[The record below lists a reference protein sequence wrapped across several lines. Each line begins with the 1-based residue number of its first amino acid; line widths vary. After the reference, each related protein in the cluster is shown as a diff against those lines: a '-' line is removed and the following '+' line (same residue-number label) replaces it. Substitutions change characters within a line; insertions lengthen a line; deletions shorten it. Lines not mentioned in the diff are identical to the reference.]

1 VASAPSPVVVV
12 GAGISGAACARA
24 LIAAGL
30 DVRVVDRGRRVGG
43 RMASRR
49 IDERP
54 VDLGASY
61 LTASGDDFTAVV
73 RGWEGRGLA
82 RPWTDTFTV
91 LGGDDAPSDKDGPL
105 RWGAATGL
113 RSLVEDLLSG
123 IDVESQELS
132 SVGELTAL
140 DPAAVVLAMPDAQAR
155 RLLPADHPVAARL
168 DREFEPVLAL
178 AAAYD
183 ERTWDTVSP
192 GGRFDGAF
200 VNDDDVLAW
209 VADDGRRRG
218 DDAPVLVAHSTPEFA
233 AGHLE
238 DPQAAGPAMMQ
249 ALQRVLGLGAPASTF
264 VQRWSLARPTGERED
279 PYLLEDTP
287 TGLLGVCGDG
297 WGPTPKVETAWRSG
311 HELGKALAA
320 RLSTG
325 G

>member
-1 VASAPSPVVVV
+1 VVV
-12 GAGISGAACARA
+12 GAGISGAACTRA
-24 LIAAGL
+24 LLTAGL
-30 DVRVVDRGRRVGG
+30 DVRVLDRGRRVGG

-49 IDERP
+49 LDGRP

-61 LTASGDDFTAVV
+61 LTASGDDFSAVV
-73 RGWEGRGLA
+73 RDWESRGLA

-91 LGGDDAPSDKDGPL
+91 LSGDDAPQDKDGPL
-105 RWGAATGL
+105 RWGAAGGL
-113 RSLVEDLLSG
+113 RSLVEDLLAEVDLEQREVASV
-123 IDVESQELS
+123 DELA
-132 SVGELTAL
+132 GL

-155 RLLPADHPVAARL
+155 RLLPADHPALTRL

-183 ERTWDTVSP
+183 ARSWDALSP

-209 VADDGRRRG
+209 IADDGRRRG

-233 AGHLE
+233 AAHLE
-238 DPQAAGPAMMQ
+238 DPQAAGPAMTE
-249 ALQRVLGLGAPASTF
+249 ALRRALGVDEPVSTH
-264 VQRWSLARPTGERED
+264 VHRWSLARPTGERD
-279 PYLLEDTP
+279 DAYLLEDTP

-297 WGPTPKVETAWRSG
+297 WGPTPKVETAWQSG
-311 HELGKALAA
+311 HELGRALAR
-320 RLSTG
+320 RLRAG